1 MSIKRVSK
9 DEAFQRIEF
18 NPDAEMAKRIG
29 SPANAYVT
37 VADVERM
44 GVGRSFTA
52 VTGLPYNAILR
63 VHDTLVDRQGNPVE
77 VSTQP
82 GLGSA
87 L

>member
-1 MSIKRVSK
+1 MSFKRVSK

-18 NPDAEMAKRIG
+18 NPDEELAKRIG

-52 VTGLPYNAILR
+52 VTGLPYYAIVR
-63 VHDTLVDRQGNPVE
+63 VHDELVDTQGNRVE
-77 VSTQP
+77 LLLPSL
-82 GLGSA
+82 GLQR
-87 L
+87 